1 LAAASVAVGATGPS
15 DDSACL
21 LGSTDVG
28 WIQRALDRWAAVS
41 RQFLK
46 LDDRALPWMVLFDAS
61 CAWHLSP
68 GPTLDPETRIIP
80 TSLTF
85 SGVPVQVRAKPHS
98 GIVQLPNGAEVPI
111 EVRASTSLYR
121 YGRIPFFA
129 MSMPSVWRADPH
141 YATFARLD
149 DLLDGVISHEMTHT
163 RLLPPINR
171 RIRELGR
178 KFDLPMPLNDDVVQA
193 RFGKVQG
200 FERAF
205 NQERQLF
212 YRAVLTANPIQ
223 RRDYTAA
230 ALSLGRQRRTRYFTG
245 ANEPYAEIESMFLVL
260 EGAGQ
265 LAAYRAVARGAEADG
280 IDAAAISLVR
290 DNRKYWSQDEGLA
303 LFLLIDAMV
312 PDWQSKIFTSA
323 PASPFSLL
331 ESAIVATSM

>member
-1 LAAASVAVGATGPS
+1 VGVLTAANAAARSGDA
-15 DDSACL
+15 ACP
-21 LGSTDVG
+21 LGSADVG

-41 RQFLK
+41 QQFLK
-46 LDDRALPWMVLFDAS
+46 LDDRTLPWMVLFDAS

-68 GPTLDPETRIIP
+68 GPTLDPEARVVP

-85 SGVPVQVRAKPHS
+85 YGMPVQVRAKGHS

-149 DLLDGVISHEMTHT
+149 DLLEGVISHEMTHT

-193 RFGKVQG
+193 RFGKVTG

-205 NQERQLF
+205 KQERELF
-212 YRAVLTANPIQ
+212 YRAALAANPVQ
-223 RRDYTAA
+223 RRDYTAG
-230 ALSLGRQRRTRYFTG
+230 ALSLARQRRARYFSG
-245 ANEPYAEIESMFLVL
+245 ANAPYAEIESMFLVL

-265 LAAYRAVARGAEADG
+265 WAAYRAVGRNEESDRVDTVAV
-280 IDAAAISLVR
+280 SLVR

-323 PASPFSLL
+323 PSSPFTLL
-331 ESAIVATSM
+331 EGAIVATTM